1 MPEITE
7 KWDFSKISAEC
18 DRLFNCGDNA
28 GVETLL
34 LTQLQLAGEAGDS
47 RLQLFIE
54 SELMGHYRMKGDHE
68 RSLLAVERGL
78 QLLSRIPE
86 LDPVSTGTILIN
98 AGTALSAS
106 GNFDAAL
113 ELYLQTAQY
122 YAETLKENDPLW
134 AGLFNNMASVYSA
147 KEDFASAE
155 KYYLQ
160 ALDILNRNQPTA
172 DIAVSC
178 INLAQLYA
186 ARDPDDPM
194 IEIMLSTALDCFNSP
209 DLPRNGYY
217 AHSCLKCAST
227 FGVFGQED
235 IEAEL
240 KSRAKEIYERH

>member
-1 MPEITE
+1 MAEIAE
-7 KWDFSKISAEC
+7 KWDFSRISAEC
-18 DRLFNCGDNA
+18 DRLFNHGDSA
-28 GVETLL
+28 GVERLL
-34 LTQLQLAGEAGDS
+34 LKQLTLAENSGDD
-47 RLQLFIE
+47 RLQLFIQ
-54 SELMGHYRMKGDHE
+54 SELMGHYRMQGDHKNAQ
-68 RSLLAVERGL
+68 LAVECGL
-78 QLLSRIPE
+78 QLLSQMPE

-122 YAETLKENDPLW
+122 YAETLKESDPLW

-147 KEDFASAE
+147 REDIASAE
-155 KYYLQ
+155 KYYLK
-160 ALDILNRNQPTA
+160 ALDILNRNPQSA

-186 ARDPDDPM
+186 ANDPNDPM

-209 DLPRNGYY
+209 ALPRNGYY
-217 AHSCLKCAST
+217 AHSCLKCASA
-227 FGVFGQED
+227 FGFLGHED

>member
-1 MPEITE
+1 MAEIAE
-7 KWDFSKISAEC
+7 KWDFPKIIAEC
-18 DRLFNCGDNA
+18 DRLFNRGDNA
-28 GVETLL
+28 GVETLQL
-34 LTQLQLAGEAGDS
+34 SLLQLGGEAGDS

-54 SELMGHYRMKGDHE
+54 SELMGHYRMKGDHKN
-68 RSLLAVERGL
+68 SQLAVERGL
-78 QLLSRIPE
+78 QLLSQMPE
-86 LDPVSTGTILIN
+86 LDPTSTGTILIN

-147 KEDFASAE
+147 KEDIVSAE
-155 KYYLQ
+155 KYYLE
-160 ALDILNRNQPTA
+160 ALDILNRNPQSA

-186 ARDPDDPM
+186 ANDPNDPM

-209 DLPRNGYY
+209 TLPRNGYY
-217 AHSCLKCAST
+217 AHSCLKCASA
-227 FGVFGQED
+227 FGFFGHED

-240 KSRAKEIYERH
+240 KSRAKEIYERN